1 MKKIIAFI
9 SAAAIWAAMC
19 CIPRSKAGCA
29 EEPSYIYTIIN
40 NEATITGF
48 SGEPVYIEIP
58 EIIEG
63 CRVTEIRDNAFYECG
78 SLRHISIPE
87 NVRKIG
93 HHAFY
98 ACFSL
103 ESVAIPAT
111 VEEIGMGCFCG
122 CSALGSVSLP
132 DTISALPE
140 SCFRACTSLT
150 TVTVPD
156 SVISVGDFCFSGC
169 TSLKD
174 VSLGKNV
181 SSLGDCSF
189 YMCSSLSG
197 LYIPPSVKTVGIGAV
212 GYIPTE
218 TGAVPIEDFTVL
230 GAEDSA
236 AHKYAKDNNISFTDV
251 SDSVHAFAI
260 RRITG
265 ERVPI
270 SIPSVFVFA
279 GAVVLIFTAAKFAG
293 LRHRKNK
300 RKPPIG

>member
-1 MKKIIAFI
+1 MKRIITII
-9 SAAAIWAAMC
+9 SAVAISALLC
-19 CIPRSKAGCA
+19 CIPRNIAECA
-29 EEPSYIYTIIN
+29 NEPSYIYTIIN

-58 EIIEG
+58 ETIEG

-103 ESVAIPAT
+103 ESVVIPAT

-122 CSALGSVSLP
+122 CSALSSVNLP
-132 DTISALPE
+132 DSITALPE

-150 TVTVPD
+150 TITVPD
-156 SVISVGDFCFSGC
+156 SVTSVGDFCFSGC

-181 SSLGDCSF
+181 GALGDCSF

-197 LYIPPSVKTVGIGAV
+197 LYIPPSVNTVGIGAV

-218 TGAVPIEDFTVL
+218 NGAVIQDGFTIL
-230 GAEDSA
+230 GADDSA

-270 SIPSVFVFA
+270 SIPSVFIFF
-279 GAVVLIFTAAKFAG
+279 GAVALAFTAAKFAD
-293 LRHRKNK
+293 LRRRRKK
-300 RKPPIG
+300 RKPPVG